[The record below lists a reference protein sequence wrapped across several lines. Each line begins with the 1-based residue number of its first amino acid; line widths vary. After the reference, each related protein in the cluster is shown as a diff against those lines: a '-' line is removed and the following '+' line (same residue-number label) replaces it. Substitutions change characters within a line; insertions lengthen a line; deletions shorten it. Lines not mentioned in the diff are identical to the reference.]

1 MGVPEAWGLTPAAS
15 NEDLGTGLPG
25 QTSRRLEGQVGES
38 FLLLKFMQAS
48 QDQGRNT
55 AEIG

>member
-25 QTSRRLEGQVGES
+25 QTSRRLASGRVIPTSEVHASFPGPGEEHS
-38 FLLLKFMQAS
+38 
-48 QDQGRNT
+48 
-55 AEIG
+55 